1 MNILFLAAEALPYV
15 KVGGLGDVAGSLPAA
30 LRNLNKND
38 EVRLMMPR
46 YGLIDPNRY
55 NLLTCLDNFEV
66 RMDWRREICLVKQNE
81 GTNDYFIE
89 NDRFFGSRFHV
100 YGSSDET
107 EQFVLFCRAALEAC
121 RRMNWRPDVIHAHD
135 WHTAAAIRIAWAA
148 EDRPGLV
155 FTIHNMA
162 HQGTSRPDGWPLL
175 GVYDGRGPLNLM
187 DQAIWCADKV
197 TTVSPTY
204 AKEICRSEYGF
215 GLDGLLRSKG
225 DDLVGIVN
233 GLDTASFDPR
243 TDTGLAANYSADD
256 IAGKRFCKSE
266 LLKRFDMKDDDS
278 PLIGVVSR
286 LDSQKGVDMIL
297 KAIPDIVKYSDMKI
311 VILGSGNKELENGV
325 NQAVANFPGRVG
337 CFIGFSAPMS
347 RLIYAGCDIFLMPS
361 LFEPCGLSQMIAMRY
376 GTLPVVRRTGGLADT
391 VRDNYD
397 GNGTGY
403 LFNRYDTD
411 DMLGA
416 LGRAQEHFVLKPY
429 LWQETVKRAMRENF
443 TWDRSAQQYRAV
455 YEMAARHGR

>member
-30 LRNLNKND
+30 LRNCGHN
-38 EVRLMMPR
+38 VRLFMPR
-46 YGLIDPNRY
+46 YGLIDTKRF
-55 NLLTCLDNFEV
+55 NLSACLDNFEV
-66 RMDWRREICLVKQNE
+66 RMDWRRENCRLLKNPE
-81 GTNDYFIE
+81 RDDYFIE
-89 NDRFFGSRFHV
+89 NDRFFCNRFQV
-100 YGSSDET
+100 YGCGDET
-107 EQFVLFCRAALEAC
+107 EQFVLFCRAAFEAC
-121 RRMNWRPDVIHAHD
+121 RLQGWRPDVIHAHD

-148 EDRPGLV
+148 ENRPGLV

-204 AKEICRSEYGF
+204 AREICSPEYGF

-225 DDLVGIVN
+225 DNLVGIVN
-233 GLDTASFDPR
+233 GLDTASYDPS
-243 TDTGLAANYSADD
+243 TDTDLAATYSADD
-256 IAGKRFCKSE
+256 ISGKRFCKQE
-266 LLKRFDMKDDDS
+266 LLRRFNLQEDDA
-278 PLIGVVSR
+278 PLVGIVSR
-286 LDSQKGVDMIL
+286 LDSQKGMDLIL
-297 KAIPDIVKYSDMKI
+297 RAIPDIMKYSNLKI
-311 VILGSGNKELENGV
+311 VILGSGNKDLENGV
-325 NQAVANFPGRVG
+325 NYAVSQYPGRVG
-337 CFIGFSAPMS
+337 CYIGFSAPLS
-347 RLIYAGCDIFLMPS
+347 RIIYAGCDIFLMPS

-376 GTLPVVRRTGGLADT
+376 GTIPVVRRTGGLADT

-397 GNGTGY
+397 GKGTGY

-416 LGRAQEHFVLKPY
+416 LGRAQEHFVFNPY
-429 LWQETVKRAMRENF
+429 LWQETVKRAMREDF
-443 TWDRSAQQYRAV
+443 TWDRSAKEYSRI
-455 YEMAARHGR
+455 YEMLSRQ